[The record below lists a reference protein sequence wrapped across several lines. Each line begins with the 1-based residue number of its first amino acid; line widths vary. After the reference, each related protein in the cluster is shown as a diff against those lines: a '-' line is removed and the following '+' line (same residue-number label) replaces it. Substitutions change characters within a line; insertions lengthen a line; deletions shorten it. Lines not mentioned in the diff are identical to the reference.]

1 MSNEDKR
8 ANQVVSSKNLS
19 GLDVE
24 SAEYVAEFI
33 EDANRVE
40 PHVDFSKPENF
51 AKYGSAQEYYD
62 QALKWI
68 YNEYPYDGSLK
79 EKIEWK
85 NNSTLLDTYI
95 FDNRY
100 PKTTGYVTLT
110 SDGYDFKPSSGIVD
124 GYGTTTTNEYIS
136 FKGGPH
142 TTYDS
147 LTGVTLREVF
157 DSKSNIWDD
166 TVTSSAGTIDATRES
181 NLKCDLSEG
190 VTVEF
195 WLQTGSIAPT
205 VTEKQVVFDLW
216 NGQLSSSA
224 DYGRITVELTSS
236 GSPFLVTVM
245 FSRSSRFW

>member
-8 ANQVVSSKNLS
+8 VNQVISSKNLS

-33 EDANRVE
+33 EDTNRVE
-40 PHVDFSKPENF
+40 PHVDFGKPENF

-85 NNSTLLDTYI
+85 NHSTLLDTYI

-110 SDGYDFKPSSGIVD
+110 SDGYNFKPSSGIVD

-142 TTYDS
+142 TTYNS

-166 TVTSSAGTIDATRES
+166 TVTSSAGAIDATRES

-195 WLQTGSIAPT
+195 WLQTGSIAST

-216 NGQLSSSA
+216 NGQDFHQA
-224 DYGRITVELTSS
+224 QTMGV
-236 GSPFLVTVM
+236 
-245 FSRSSRFW
+245 